1 MEKSSKLVK
10 SQDLQEE
17 NIKLE
22 RELAYYKG
30 FYEGVKE
37 VTTLL
42 GDGPIEITHNL
53 NINGLEDEEIEE
65 VEEEQEEKTSG
76 KVMIGKIEGKNAVK
90 FINLMKELGVE

>member
-1 MEKSSKLVK
+1 MEKSSKLIK

-53 NINGLEDEEIEE
+53 NINGLEDEE
-65 VEEEQEEKTSG
+65 VEEKQEEKTSG
-76 KVMIGKIEGKNAVK
+76 KVMIGKIEGKNAEK

>member
-1 MEKSSKLVK
+1 MEKSSKLIK

-53 NINGLEDEEIEE
+53 NINGLEAED

-76 KVMIGKIEGKNAVK
+76 KVMIGKIEGKNAEK

>member
-1 MEKSSKLVK
+1 MEKSSKLIK

-17 NIKLE
+17 NIKLK

-53 NINGLEDEEIEE
+53 NINGLEDED

-76 KVMIGKIEGKNAVK
+76 KVMIGKIEGKNAEK